1 MSVASIFVNTPGV
14 HLPLEPLLLIPFLVK
29 LSSLRKEWREEA
41 GD

>member
-1 MSVASIFVNTPGV
+1 MTWPIEIGVAPGL